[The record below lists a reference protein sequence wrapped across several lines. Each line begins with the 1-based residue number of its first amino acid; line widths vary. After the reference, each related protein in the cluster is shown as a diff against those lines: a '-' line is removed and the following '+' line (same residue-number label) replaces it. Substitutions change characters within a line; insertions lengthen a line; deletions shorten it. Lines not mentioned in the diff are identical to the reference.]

1 VDALVTSTD
10 TEASLDAT
18 YAVPVDV
25 LVTSTDTE
33 ASLDAACT
41 FLDVLD
47 ASPLR
52 GREMPLSSASAP

>member
-10 TEASLDAT
+10 IEASLDAT
-18 YAVPVDV
+18 YVVPIDA
-25 LVTSTDTE
+25 LVTSIDTE

-41 FLDVLD
+41 FPDALD

-52 GREMPLSSASAP
+52 EL